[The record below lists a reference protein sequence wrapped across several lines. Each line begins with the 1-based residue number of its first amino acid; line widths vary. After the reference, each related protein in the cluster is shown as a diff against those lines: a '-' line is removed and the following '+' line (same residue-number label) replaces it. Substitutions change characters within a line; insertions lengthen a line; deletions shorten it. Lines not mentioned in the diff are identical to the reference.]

1 MGQSATAAAQPAP
14 EAGGTRREAG
24 RPWPGV
30 TRDGVAWYLAQ
41 IGRHPLLTARQEREL
56 ARCIERGARAQEVL
70 AKDQAS
76 GCTRAALREQVG
88 LASAARD
95 RFVQSNL
102 RLVVSIASHYATPQF
117 PLADCIQEG
126 NLGLLEAVRRFDHRR
141 GFRFSTYASW
151 WIRQAITRALTD
163 KARTIRLPA
172 HVAHKVHR
180 IRRASDALTS
190 DLQRSPTREEL
201 AAASGMTPDEV
212 TATLDASAGP
222 VSIHAGVGDDAALGD
237 FIEDADDAD
246 PAQAVDVLLRSRAL
260 GMALTELTPP
270 ELDVITLRFGF
281 DSGSARTLADV
292 GTALHMRPSQVRLL
306 EEQAVDKLR
315 RSPLAPRFVP

>member
-1 MGQSATAAAQPAP
+1 MGGAVGSSAIAP
-14 EAGGTRREAG
+14 VHPVPGRCRAGD
-24 RPWPGV
+24 PSPNV
-30 TRDGVAWYLAQ
+30 VRDGLAWYLAR
-41 IGRHPLLTARQEREL
+41 IGRQPLLTAAEEREL
-56 ARCIERGARAQEVL
+56 ARCIERGARAQDAL
-70 AKDQAS
+70 AKAT
-76 GCTRAALREQVG
+76 GCTRAALRRQVR
-88 LASAARD
+88 LADAARD

-102 RLVVSIASHYATPQF
+102 RLVVSIAARYATPQF
-117 PLADCIQEG
+117 PLPDCIQEG

-190 DLQRSPTREEL
+190 DLQRSPTPDEL
-201 AAASGMTPDEV
+201 AAACGMAPDEV
-212 TATLDASAGP
+212 AAALDAGAGP
-222 VSIHAGVGDDAALGD
+222 VSIHADVGDDAALGD
-237 FIEDADDAD
+237 FIEDTDEAD

-260 GMALTELTPP
+260 GMALAELTAP
-270 ELDVITLRFGF
+270 ELDVLTLRFGF

-292 GTALHMRPSQVRLL
+292 GTALHLRPSQVRLL